1 MTQNH
6 LLLMDNKSSLALASN
21 SVYMFINIYKY
32 TSIESRDRGRH
43 TDIVKV
49 QSGGGGGGGVR
60 KSVVLHDAKWRLEP
74 VSLQTGCL
82 MEMTL
87 GFYSGPK
94 TDVCVL
100 NHSSLKWFKNFRHR
114 N

>member
-49 QSGGGGGGGVR
+49 QSGGGGGGGE
-60 KSVVLHDAKWRLEP
+60 SVVLHDAKWRLEP

-100 NHSSLKWFKNFRHR
+100 NHSSLKWFKNFR

>member
-21 SVYMFINIYKY
+21 SVYMFINIHKY

-49 QSGGGGGGGVR
+49 QSGGGVSGRVWYFMMLNGDWSL
-60 KSVVLHDAKWRLEP
+60 SVCRLA
-74 VSLQTGCL
+74 V
-82 MEMTL
+82 
-87 GFYSGPK
+87 
-94 TDVCVL
+94 
-100 NHSSLKWFKNFRHR
+100 
-114 N
+114 